1 MVSRLLRVA
10 FLAGTAAT
18 ASVPT
23 TAAADGFSFNFET
36 GCISANIGGDRA
48 RVCPDGRVRG
58 RVGPLGLET
67 TGKRN
72 VFFDNQVF
80 SCPANAR
87 HINNIY
93 VDCGNVT
100 ANFAGVSFFA
110 VPYGRDVYMCPE
122 GTVTEGIG
130 ERGLKQRCA
139 ILAHE
144 KN

>member
-1 MVSRLLRVA
+1 MVSRFLRVA

-23 TAAADGFSFNFET
+23 TAAADGFSFNLET
-36 GCISANIGGDRA
+36 GCISANVGGDR
-48 RVCPDGRVRG
+48 VGFCPDGRVRG
-58 RVGPLGLET
+58 RVGPLGLDVP
-67 TGKRN
+67 GKRH

-100 ANFAGVSFFA
+100 ANFAGVSFFK
-110 VPYGRDVYMCPE
+110 VPYGHDEYMCPE
-122 GTVTEGIG
+122 GTNTNGIG
-130 ERGLKQRCA
+130 EQGLKQRCA
-139 ILAHE
+139 ILAY
-144 KN
+144 KR